1 MASSVSMAAS
11 ATSSCSRQ
19 SVMVA
24 MYGDRCSVVS
34 ANSPCNSSLNTRKL
48 VRICLAL
55 LHRLCKDSDCSKK
68 LIVEAGAMKPLCA
81 KWFESVRRR
90 FAESDLIL
98 SLLKSL
104 TLFHDTQLA
113 FIEQDGDKVLHALV
127 HHEAPG
133 A

>member
-1 MASSVSMAAS
+1 MDADEADHFHRATHKHISIPTVSLE
-11 ATSSCSRQ
+11 Q
-19 SVMVA
+19 
-24 MYGDRCSVVS
+24 
-34 ANSPCNSSLNTRKL
+34 NSGMGGNSSLNTRKL

-98 SLLKSL
+98 SLLKCL

-113 FIEQDGDKVLHALV
+113 FIEQDGDEVLHALV
-127 HHEAPG
+127 HDEAPG